1 MAILIVIYG
10 NCKQKTEYKLA
21 FFGKR
26 SDFVTKGKLFLV
38 LSAFFYGILPL
49 FATIAYRG
57 GINGVTLSF
66 LRSALSVP
74 LLFVMIKADRKSL
87 HLTKKQLRSVI
98 NLGTIGGALPIVL
111 LYLSYNYISTGLATT
126 LHFIYPLI
134 IVIASAI
141 IYHEKMSRITLC
153 SVLLVTIGIFMFSDI
168 SARVSKVGIILALL
182 SGIFYSFYVIYIDR
196 TSLDRM
202 DYLVLTFYIMLIM
215 SISIF
220 LFGIAAGEIAF
231 DFSPLSWSFAA
242 VISLITTLGAMPL
255 LQMGIRYEGASTA
268 GIISTVEPITTI
280 ILGATFLGEVLG
292 TGQIIGG
299 AMIIFGVFLSQR
311 TKDKHLSHQ

>member
-1 MAILIVIYG
+1 M
-10 NCKQKTEYKLA
+10 
-21 FFGKR
+21 
-26 SDFVTKGKLFLV
+26 TKGKLFLI

-49 FATIAYRG
+49 FATIAYKG

-66 LRSALSVP
+66 LRSVLSVP

-168 SARVSKVGIILALL
+168 SVRVSKAGIILALL

-215 SISIF
+215 SISI
-220 LFGIAAGEIAF
+220 LIFGIATGEISF
-231 DFSPLSWSFAA
+231 DFSSVSWSFAA
-242 VISLITTLGAMPL
+242 LISLITTLGAMPL

-299 AMIIFGVFLSQR
+299 ALILFGVFLSQR
-311 TKDKHLSHQ
+311 GMDKRLSHQ